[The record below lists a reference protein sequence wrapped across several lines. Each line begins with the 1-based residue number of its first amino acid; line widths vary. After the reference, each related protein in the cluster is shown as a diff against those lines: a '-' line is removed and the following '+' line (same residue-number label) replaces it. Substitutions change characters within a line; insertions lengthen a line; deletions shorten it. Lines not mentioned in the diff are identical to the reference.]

1 MSGVSC
7 RSANGSSRRLLF
19 VTGSAHPLGGLATWL
34 DYVLPGLAERG
45 WSPVLGLVEGLRYH
59 RPERMLA
66 VHPHSR
72 WIPIPCRTGTPE
84 GRRRA
89 LVKALVDACPDVAV
103 AVNIPDLFPAL
114 HAARR
119 AGSETRGLMTVHA
132 IEPELYADAA
142 RFRGVLDGAAGT
154 NRLACRLLE
163 RIAGLESARVF
174 YAPYG
179 VRSDPAR
186 PRPTPGPRLRIG
198 YAGRLEQPQK
208 RVRDLPRVSRALAR
222 MGIAAMWRVAGS
234 GPEEE
239 ALRRELP
246 AGVTTFLGAVAAG
259 DLPAHLYQKI
269 DALLVPSSWET
280 GPLVAWE
287 AMAEGVPVVASRY
300 VGSGLEEALRDGEN
314 ALLFE
319 IGDATGAAR
328 GLARLAADPALR
340 ERLATGGHELLRER
354 FGRERSLD
362 AWEQAL
368 ESVLAL
374 PPLPAAAEPR
384 VPPATGRLE
393 RWIGAAR
400 AEDVRGLLGRSGPA
414 AGSGGE
420 WPHAYGG
427 GFDRA
432 EFLQQAADLDRREEA
447 RECSRR

>member
-1 MSGVSC
+1 MSEVAT
-7 RSANGSSRRLLF
+7 RSANGRPRRLLF
-19 VTGSAHPLGGLATWL
+19 VSGSAHPLGGLATWL

-45 WSPVLGLVEGLRYH
+45 WSPVLGLVEGARHH

-66 VHPHSR
+66 LHPHGR
-72 WIPIPCRTGTPE
+72 WVRIPCRTGTPE

-89 LVKALVDACPDVAV
+89 LVEALLDARPDVAV

-114 HAARR
+114 HAARS
-119 AGSETRGLMTVHA
+119 AGCGTRGLMTIHG

-142 RFRGVLDGAAGT
+142 RFRGVLDGAAAT

-163 RIAGLESARVF
+163 RVAGVEPARVF

-179 VRSDPAR
+179 VPPGGPRSR
-186 PRPTPGPRLRIG
+186 PIPGPRLRIG
-198 YAGRLEQPQK
+198 YAGRLEQSQK
-208 RVRDLPRVSRALAR
+208 RVRDLPRVSRALEA
-222 MGIAAMWRVAGS
+222 MGVAAEWRVAGS

-246 AGVTTFLGAVAAG
+246 AERATFLGAVAAVE
-259 DLPAHLYQKI
+259 LPALLYREV

-300 VGSGLEEALRDGEN
+300 VGSGLEGALRDGEN

-319 IGDATGAAR
+319 VGDAEGAAR
-328 GLARLAADPALR
+328 KLVRLAAEPAIAARLAA
-340 ERLATGGHELLRER
+340 GGHALLRER

-362 AWEQAL
+362 AWERAL

-374 PPLPAAAEPR
+374 PPLGAAEEPC

-393 RWIGAAR
+393 RWMGPAR
-400 AEDVRGLLGRSGPA
+400 AEDARRLLGRTGPP

-420 WPHAYGG
+420 WPHAYGPG
-427 GFDRA
+427 LDRA
-432 EFLQQAADLDRREEA
+432 EFLRRAAELDRREA
-447 RECSRR
+447 GSACSRP